1 MSNPHRSI
9 AQRLLPLLKWRF
21 CQSMQKSSEKQKFNF
36 CRSSPFH
43 IKTRVALKYFANDCG
58 RSHIDMDGFIGT
70 LWPIADGFEQWWLLY
85 GDCRCLWGDGF
96 GWLWMVLGGFTW
108 LSEICSFS
116 SYGEIH
122 CFKFK
127 KSRQLWELF
136 VLSSNNDA
144 KVLFKWSIFG
154 VIQNIKFHSKRP
166 WLGERSFFLWK
177 LTYIALRKFSWYWLR
192 FSKFQVFQG
201 SPHLA
206 QYWLAGLY
214 SSLIIWQIFLFIET
228 LL

>member
-1 MSNPHRSI
+1 MLSHRYGWLHRYALAYCGWLWAVMI
-9 AQRLLPLLKWRF
+9 GLGWLQMPLGGWF
-21 CQSMQKSSEKQKFNF
+21 WMA
-36 CRSSPFH
+36 
-43 IKTRVALKYFANDCG
+43 V
-58 RSHIDMDGFIGT
+58 
-70 LWPIADGFEQWWLLY
+70 
-85 GDCRCLWGDGF
+85 DGF
-96 GWLWMVLGGFTW
+96 GCLQMVLGGFTW

-127 KSRQLWELF
+127 RSRQLWELF
-136 VLSSNNDA
+136 VVSSNNDA
-144 KVLFKWSIFG
+144 KVLFKWSIFV
-154 VIQNIKFHSKRP
+154 VIQNIKFHLKRP

-177 LTYIALRKFSWYWLR
+177 LTYIALCKFSWYWLR
-192 FSKFQVFQG
+192 SYKFQVFQG